1 MMYRFVTAAIVT
13 MAASF
18 VSAQVEVEDRRIP
31 SGATPVPLAPP
42 PVNNSAELFYQLQ
55 TLQQEVLQLRGLVE
69 QQAFEIKKLKQQRLD
84 DYIDLDRRVS
94 ELGQKSG
101 TISSQPPSTQN
112 NPIVDTTPKRSG
124 SSADE
129 LKSYRSAMNL
139 VLKQQKYDDAIVS
152 LTKHLED
159 FPQGRYSANA
169 QYWLGEIFLQK
180 KELGKAQER
189 FSRVISEYPSH
200 SKATDAQYKLGTV
213 YDLLGDKSTA
223 KNLLEEVAK
232 SNSNVARLARDYL
245 EKNLSQ

>member
-1 MMYRFVTAAIVT
+1 MMYRFVTAAIAS
-13 MAASF
+13 MAACF

-31 SGATPVPLAPP
+31 SGATPVPVAQPA
-42 PVNNSAELFYQLQ
+42 NNSAELFYQLQ
-55 TLQQEVLQLRGLVE
+55 TLQQEILQLRGLVE

-94 ELGQKSG
+94 EL
-101 TISSQPPSTQN
+101 SQGGVTKPTQSVAGQN
-112 NPIVDTTPKRSG
+112 NTVTSSTPRRSG

-129 LKSYRSAMNL
+129 LKSYRAAMNL

-152 LTKHLED
+152 LNKHLED

-180 KELGKAQER
+180 KDLEKAQSW
-189 FSRVISEYPSH
+189 FSRVISEFPSH

-232 SNSNVARLARDYL
+232 SNTNVARLARDYL